1 MSTNSR
7 IGIRLEDGSILSVYH
22 HWDGYPE
29 WLGVTLKQQY
39 NTREKIEE
47 LIDGGNMSCCYTQ
60 SGWEIEDEEKL
71 KDLPYKPLYYTDR
84 GESIDDNAPKL
95 SKNEKEY
102 LVTTDKCCGEFAY
115 IFELNNTW
123 RCIGLDFWNPETK
136 EFNDT
141 VKYVEKTIP
150 ADYPNFED
158 LKIA

>member
-7 IGIRLEDGSILSVYH
+7 IGLRLEDGSILSVYH

-47 LIDGGNMSCCYTQ
+47 LIDGGNMSSCYSDNT
-60 SGWEIEDEEKL
+60 WDIDVKC
-71 KDLPYKPLYYTDR
+71 DPRPLYYTER
-84 GESIDDNAPKL
+84 GESLDDNAPKL

-123 RCIGLDFWNPETK
+123 RCIELRFWDSVTGQFYDKFDSQERN
-136 EFNDT
+136 
-141 VKYVEKTIP
+141 IP
-150 ADYPNFED
+150 DNYPQE
-158 LKIA
+158 LAA

>member
-7 IGIRLEDGSILSVYH
+7 IGIRLPDDSILSVYH

-123 RCIGLDFWNPETK
+123 RCIELRFWDSVTGQFYDKFDSQERN
-136 EFNDT
+136 
-141 VKYVEKTIP
+141 IP
-150 ADYPNFED
+150 DNYPQE
-158 LKIA
+158 LAA

>member
-7 IGIRLEDGSILSVYH
+7 IGIRLPDDSILSVYH

-39 NTREKIEE
+39 NTREKVEE
-47 LIDGGNMSCCYTQ
+47 LIDGGNMSSCYSDNT
-60 SGWEIEDEEKL
+60 WDIDVKC
-71 KDLPYKPLYYTDR
+71 DPRPLYYTER
-84 GESIDDNAPKL
+84 GESLDDNAPKL

-123 RCIGLDFWNPETK
+123 RCIELRFWDSVTGQFYDKFDSQERN
-136 EFNDT
+136 
-141 VKYVEKTIP
+141 IP
-150 ADYPNFED
+150 DNYPQE
-158 LKIA
+158 LAA

>member
-7 IGIRLEDGSILSVYH
+7 IGIRLPDDSILSVYH

-47 LIDGGNMSCCYTQ
+47 LIDGGNMSSCYSDNT
-60 SGWEIEDEEKL
+60 WDIDVKC
-71 KDLPYKPLYYTDR
+71 DPRPLYYTER
-84 GESIDDNAPKL
+84 GESLDDNAPKL

-123 RCIGLDFWNPETK
+123 RCIELRFWDSATGQFYDKFDSQERN
-136 EFNDT
+136 
-141 VKYVEKTIP
+141 IP
-150 ADYPNFED
+150 DNYPQE
-158 LKIA
+158 LAA

>member
-47 LIDGGNMSCCYTQ
+47 LIDGGNMSSCYSDNT
-60 SGWEIEDEEKL
+60 WDIDVKC
-71 KDLPYKPLYYTDR
+71 DPRPLYYTER
-84 GESIDDNAPKL
+84 GESLDDNAPKL

>member
-7 IGIRLEDGSILSVYH
+7 IGIRLPDDSILSVYH

-29 WLGVTLKQQY
+29 WLGVTLNQQY

-47 LIDGGNMSCCYTQ
+47 LIDGGNMSSCYTD
-60 SGWEIEDEEKL
+60 SGWDLDEKRE
-71 KDLPYKPLYYTDR
+71 YAPLYYTDR
-84 GESIDDNAPKL
+84 GESLEDNAPKL
-95 SKNEKEY
+95 SKNEKEF

>member
-7 IGIRLEDGSILSVYH
+7 IGLRLEDGSILSVYH

-39 NTREKIEE
+39 NTREKVEE
-47 LIDGGNMSCCYTQ
+47 LIDGGNMSSCYSDNT
-60 SGWEIEDEEKL
+60 WDIDVKC
-71 KDLPYKPLYYTDR
+71 DPRPLYYTER
-84 GESIDDNAPKL
+84 GESLDDNAPKL

-123 RCIGLDFWNPETK
+123 RCIELRFWDSATGQFYDKFDSQERN
-136 EFNDT
+136 
-141 VKYVEKTIP
+141 IP
-150 ADYPNFED
+150 DNYPQE
-158 LKIA
+158 LAA

>member
-7 IGIRLEDGSILSVYH
+7 IGIRLPDDSILSVYH

-47 LIDGGNMSCCYTQ
+47 LIDGGNMSSCYTD
-60 SGWEIEDEEKL
+60 SGWDLDEKRE
-71 KDLPYKPLYYTDR
+71 YAPLYYTER
-84 GESIDDNAPKL
+84 GESLDDNAPKL

-123 RCIGLDFWNPETK
+123 RCIELRFWDSATGQFYDKFDSQERN
-136 EFNDT
+136 
-141 VKYVEKTIP
+141 IP
-150 ADYPNFED
+150 ADYPQE
-158 LKIA
+158 LMA

>member
-95 SKNEKEY
+95 
-102 LVTTDKCCGEFAY
+102 
-115 IFELNNTW
+115 
-123 RCIGLDFWNPETK
+123 
-136 EFNDT
+136 
-141 VKYVEKTIP
+141 
-150 ADYPNFED
+150 
-158 LKIA
+158 

>member
-39 NTREKIEE
+39 NTREKVEE
-47 LIDGGNMSCCYTQ
+47 LIDGGNMSSCYSDNT
-60 SGWEIEDEEKL
+60 WDIDVKC
-71 KDLPYKPLYYTDR
+71 DPRPLYYTER
-84 GESIDDNAPKL
+84 GESLDDNAPKL

-123 RCIGLDFWNPETK
+123 RCIELRFWDSVTGQFYDKFDSQERN
-136 EFNDT
+136 
-141 VKYVEKTIP
+141 IP
-150 ADYPNFED
+150 DNYPQE
-158 LKIA
+158 LAA

>member
-7 IGIRLEDGSILSVYH
+7 IGIRLPDDSILSVYH

-39 NTREKIEE
+39 NTREKVEE
-47 LIDGGNMSCCYTQ
+47 LIDGGNMSSCYSDNT
-60 SGWEIEDEEKL
+60 WDIDVKC
-71 KDLPYKPLYYTDR
+71 DPRPLYYTER
-84 GESIDDNAPKL
+84 GESLDDNAPKL

-123 RCIGLDFWNPETK
+123 RCIELRFWDSATGQFYDKFDSQERN
-136 EFNDT
+136 
-141 VKYVEKTIP
+141 IP
-150 ADYPNFED
+150 ADYPQE
-158 LKIA
+158 LMA

>member
-7 IGIRLEDGSILSVYH
+7 IGIRLPDDSILSVYH

-39 NTREKIEE
+39 NTREKVEE
-47 LIDGGNMSCCYTQ
+47 LIDGGNMSSCYSDNT
-60 SGWEIEDEEKL
+60 WDIDVKC
-71 KDLPYKPLYYTDR
+71 DPRPLYYTER
-84 GESIDDNAPKL
+84 GESLDDNAPKL

-123 RCIGLDFWNPETK
+123 RCIELRFWDSVTGQFYDKFDSQERN
-136 EFNDT
+136 
-141 VKYVEKTIP
+141 IP
-150 ADYPNFED
+150 ADYPQE
-158 LKIA
+158 LAA

>member
-47 LIDGGNMSCCYTQ
+47 LIDGGNMSSCYSDNT
-60 SGWEIEDEEKL
+60 WDIDVKC
-71 KDLPYKPLYYTDR
+71 DPRPLYYTER
-84 GESIDDNAPKL
+84 GESLDDNAPKL

-123 RCIGLDFWNPETK
+123 RCIELRFWDSVTGQFYDKFDSQERN
-136 EFNDT
+136 
-141 VKYVEKTIP
+141 IP
-150 ADYPNFED
+150 DNYPQE
-158 LKIA
+158 LAA

>member
-7 IGIRLEDGSILSVYH
+7 IGIRLPDDSILSVYH

-47 LIDGGNMSCCYTQ
+47 LIDGGNMSSCYSDNT
-60 SGWEIEDEEKL
+60 WDIDVKC
-71 KDLPYKPLYYTDR
+71 DPRPLYYTER
-84 GESIDDNAPKL
+84 GESLDDNAPKL

-123 RCIGLDFWNPETK
+123 RCIELRFWDSVTGQFYDKFDSQERN
-136 EFNDT
+136 
-141 VKYVEKTIP
+141 IP
-150 ADYPNFED
+150 DNYPQE
-158 LKIA
+158 LAA

>member
-7 IGIRLEDGSILSVYH
+7 IGIRLPDGSILSVYH

-39 NTREKIEE
+39 NTREKVEE
-47 LIDGGNMSCCYTQ
+47 LIDGGNMSSCYSDNT
-60 SGWEIEDEEKL
+60 WDIDVKC
-71 KDLPYKPLYYTDR
+71 DPRPLYYTER
-84 GESIDDNAPKL
+84 GESLDDNAPKL

-123 RCIGLDFWNPETK
+123 RCIELRFWDSVTGQFYDKFDSQERN
-136 EFNDT
+136 
-141 VKYVEKTIP
+141 IP
-150 ADYPNFED
+150 DNYPQE
-158 LKIA
+158 LAA

>member
-7 IGIRLEDGSILSVYH
+7 IGIRLPDDSILSVYH

-47 LIDGGNMSCCYTQ
+47 LIDGGNMSSCYSDNT
-60 SGWEIEDEEKL
+60 WDIDVKC
-71 KDLPYKPLYYTDR
+71 DPRPLYYTER
-84 GESIDDNAPKL
+84 GESLDDNAPKL

-123 RCIGLDFWNPETK
+123 RCIELRFWDSATGQFYDKFDSQERN
-136 EFNDT
+136 
-141 VKYVEKTIP
+141 IP
-150 ADYPNFED
+150 ADYPQE
-158 LKIA
+158 LMA